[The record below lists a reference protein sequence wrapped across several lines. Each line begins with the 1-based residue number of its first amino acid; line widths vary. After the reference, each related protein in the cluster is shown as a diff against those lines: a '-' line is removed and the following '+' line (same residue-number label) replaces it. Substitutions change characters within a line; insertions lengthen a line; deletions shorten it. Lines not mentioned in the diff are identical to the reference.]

1 MAEPRIIDLSKIGQR
16 VDRVQV
22 KLPDGTHDMMGRDDL
37 DPVMIALVQREIA
50 SYNDETGG
58 PIAHAER
65 QGTALKGIARIAI
78 PTMPE
83 GTEEMIPFLDL
94 IGIMQEFVSP
104 LSEMTKDPRIAA
116 LVEAAETELPT
127 SE

>member
-22 KLPDGTHDMMGRDDL
+22 QLPDGTHDMMGRDDL

-58 PIAHAER
+58 EIAHAER

-83 GTEEMIPFLDL
+83 GTEELIPFLDL
-94 IGIMQEFVSP
+94 IGIMQEFTAP
-104 LSEMTKDPRIAA
+104 LAEMTDDPRIAA
-116 LVEAAETELPT
+116 LVKAAETELPT

>member
-37 DPVMIALVQREIA
+37 DPVMMALIEREIT
-50 SYNDETGG
+50 SYRDKTGG
-58 PIAHAER
+58 PIAQAER
-65 QGTALKGIARIAI
+65 QGAAAKAIARIAI

-83 GTEEMIPFLDL
+83 GTEEVIPFLDL
-94 IGIMQEFVSP
+94 IGIMQEFTTP
-104 LSEMTKDPRIAA
+104 LSELTADPRMVA
-116 LVEAAETELPT
+116 LIKAAEAELPT

>member
-1 MAEPRIIDLSKIGQR
+1 MR
-16 VDRVQV
+16 
-22 KLPDGTHDMMGRDDL
+22 
-37 DPVMIALVQREIA
+37 
-50 SYNDETGG
+50 
-58 PIAHAER
+58 ER

-116 LVEAAETELPT
+116 LVEAAEAELPT